1 MNANSAPT
9 GATDNDAVI
18 LVDADD
24 RPVGTAPKLD
34 AHRRGLKHRAVS
46 ALVRNSAG
54 HILLQRRAAGKYHSE
69 GKWTNACCSHPRPG
83 ESVAAAVRRRLFEEM
98 GVDCAL
104 APLFTASYRAAV
116 SNDLVE
122 DELVHVFAGV
132 HDGAIAPDPAEV
144 SAWKWISFS
153 DLVADQRAQP
163 DAYTV
168 WFLHYVREH
177 GDRIAEWLLRT
188 PREI

>member
-1 MNANSAPT
+1 MNANSTSA

-18 LVDADD
+18 LVDAED
-24 RPVGTAPKLD
+24 RLIGTAPKLD

-54 HILLQRRAAGKYHSE
+54 QILLQRRAPGKYHSE

-83 ESVAAAVRRRLFEEM
+83 ESVAEAVHRRLFEEM
-98 GVDCAL
+98 GVDCPL
-104 APLFTASYRAAV
+104 APLFITGYRAAV
-116 SNDLVE
+116 SNDLIE

-144 SAWKWISFS
+144 SEWKWISFS
-153 DLVADQRAQP
+153 DLVADQRMQP
-163 DAYTV
+163 DSYTA
-168 WFLHYVREH
+168 WFLHYVREY
-177 GDRIAEWLLRT
+177 GDRIEDWLR
-188 PREI
+188 R